1 MSAAPPVPPSA
12 ATPQPAEP
20 ASSPV
25 DADRERRDLDV
36 RWAGRVVFPRS
47 PAELRSTSMCP
58 ACQAPL
64 RDARCPRCAL
74 DLTHAAAIEL
84 AEVSQRAAD
93 LLDARVALIGRIRR
107 ETTAATAASAA
118 TASTDSAPSGQPAA
132 ATTTDPA
139 LAPALAPPIVAA
151 PVASRSGRSGVQVA
165 LTVVGISLLAVFAI
179 FGVVYAF
186 VTFGEGVRF
195 TIIAAGTA
203 ATLAAA
209 AMLARRGLTATA
221 EGVALLGT
229 LVLVL
234 DAWALRASDAAG
246 LGAPSESAYWGVALA
261 VIGVVCGA
269 WSRWGRLGGPA
280 LAAVALAPLGT
291 ALLVGDATTSLDA
304 AMGSTFVP
312 AASTALGAAAAIAVA
327 AAHPLL
333 RRPQRPGLALVV
345 AAVATAVAGLLAII
359 GLGTLTAA
367 LGSAA
372 APTVLLAAV
381 LAVTL
386 ALHVVVL
393 GRAAEDDTTV
403 PQEDL
408 PVHARVVP
416 ATARVHRVLAAIV
429 AGLAVV
435 VAVLGSLLGSARW
448 EEPSVALAVPLL
460 LAVLLVVVLE
470 PRSAS
475 SEALAGRTVGAPIVR
490 AGALRAALLTAA
502 ALAAIAGGVA
512 GVVALG
518 APLEA
523 ALASTTPF
531 AIGVDS
537 TIVQP
542 EPGVVIAIAA
552 LALAA
557 GVLAAGWAARGRLRE
572 RARGLAPLLGALLV
586 IAVPLLETWWAV
598 VAASSTL
605 ALLAAVA
612 LHRVVHLP
620 GRDDRRAL
628 VAGLSPVAVGGAVL
642 SLLVAPAVAGAWII
656 GVAVALITIAVCR
669 ALPARRPVRAVAVAL
684 GGGIVIASAWPA
696 HADLAAAAVSVSIGS
711 LVVAL
716 AALVVLVSALGALV
730 PQERR
735 AASAV
740 ALVAGTLGV
749 AALGGG
755 MPDAVPIDAAART
768 AGAIAQ
774 VIASALALIALVAVV
789 LRARRSDR
797 AVSAGSDDRR
807 VEALLAATLLGPAAV
822 LLALSSLSAA
832 DRLPRGTGEVVPALA
847 LVAVAGASLTAALR
861 PTAPTAPTAP
871 SPGALRRAADAGVG
885 VTLLLVVASA
895 VGAGLSDPGFG
906 TVPNPLLPL
915 VLLAAAVAVLLIA
928 VSRDGLVG
936 SGSRRRRL
944 GWVALAL
951 GVAALWAQ
959 LVREAVREPEPF
971 ALPVAGALLLLA
983 AWIARSGRGARGASA
998 LVGGGLVLAGVPI
1011 ALASGDQPL
1020 LRGAVAAVVAGG
1032 LALLAAHRRANL
1044 ERLPGSALAVAGATL
1059 ATLAALTIAQTT
1071 ALVGSPVGTDE
1082 QVRAVLLVV
1091 VLADVGLGAWFA
1103 ARSREAWI
1111 VTAGGVGLAAL
1122 AAGALG
1128 IAGIVDPVELLSLPL
1143 ALALLAI
1150 GTLALER
1157 DDHTRSGR
1165 WLGPGLIALLV
1176 PSLLAVER
1184 DPELWRVVAL
1194 GIVATAAF
1202 VGGVVRR
1209 LRAPVLIGGSVL
1221 LVHLV
1226 VQSWPLLRTI
1236 GESVEWWL
1244 WLGLAGI
1251 AVVAIAARYE
1261 RRLQDA
1267 RALVRRIRDLR

>member
-118 TASTDSAPSGQPAA
+118 TASSDSAPSGLPAA
-132 ATTTDPA
+132 ATPTEPA
-139 LAPALAPPIVAA
+139 RLPALAPPVVAA

-246 LGAPSESAYWGVALA
+246 LGAPSESTYWGVALA
-261 VIGVVCGA
+261 VIGLVCGA

-280 LAAVALAPLGT
+280 LAAVTLAPLGT

-304 AMGSTFVP
+304 AMGSSFVP

-345 AAVATAVAGLLAII
+345 AAVATAVAALLAII

-372 APTVLLAAV
+372 APTALLAAV

-460 LAVLLVVVLE
+460 LAVLLVIVLE

-475 SEALAGRTVGAPIVR
+475 SKAPVGRTVGAPIVR

-531 AIGVDS
+531 AIGVGS

-572 RARGLAPLLGALLV
+572 RARGLTPLLGALLV

-628 VAGLSPVAVGGAVL
+628 LAGLSPVAVGGAVL

-696 HADLAAAAVSVSIGS
+696 QADLAAAGVSVSIGS

-755 MPDAVPIDAAART
+755 MPDAAPIDAAART

-822 LLALSSLSAA
+822 LLVLSSLSAA
-832 DRLPRGTGEVVPALA
+832 DGLPRGTGEVVAALA

-861 PTAPTAPTAP
+861 PTAPTAP

-895 VGAGLSDPGFG
+895 VGAGLGDPGFG

-915 VLLAAAVAVLLIA
+915 VLLAAAVAVLFIA

-936 SGSRRRRL
+936 SGSRRRHL

-1059 ATLAALTIAQTT
+1059 ATLAALAAAQTT

-1091 VLADVGLGAWFA
+1091 VLAGVGLGAWFA
-1103 ARSREAWI
+1103 ARSLEAWI

-1157 DDHTRSGR
+1157 DEHTRSGR

-1194 GIVATAAF
+1194 GVVATAVF